1 VTKWF
6 RLPFLIALSMAPV
19 LAQSAVVAPAVAT
32 SAVVTPPHPSW
43 MTDSI
48 VFEFL
53 FRHVM
58 FVESHADQLLAA
70 GTDDSSMR
78 HLFKRLAKLTD
89 QEEALLK
96 STASDATTG
105 LTTLFATG
113 ASVVSGLKAQYP
125 TLASLPASGLQQL
138 QSLDAQKVQIVQSH
152 MATLQAGMP
161 PADYQ
166 YLYSF
171 AFGTEGPRIKLG
183 TPGAKP
189 PSGVN
194 PPPALPQPQ
203 AAKP

>member
-1 VTKWF
+1 MPKWF
-6 RLPFLIALSMAPV
+6 QVPVLIALSMAAA
-19 LAQSAVVAPAVAT
+19 LGQSAVVAPSVAQSAAVA
-32 SAVVTPPHPSW
+32 PPHPSW

-58 FVESHADQLLAA
+58 MVESHADQLLAA
-70 GTDDSSMR
+70 GKDDSSMR

-96 STASDATTG
+96 STAGDATSG
-105 LTTLFATG
+105 LTALTAT
-113 ASVVSGLKAQYP
+113 AAPIVSGLKAQYP
-125 TLASLPASGLQQL
+125 TRASLPAAALQQL
-138 QSLDAQKVQIVQSH
+138 QSLDAQKVQIVQNH
-152 MATLQAGMP
+152 IAALQAGMP

-166 YLYSF
+166 YFYRF

-189 PSGVN
+189 PAGVT
-194 PPPALPQPQ
+194 PP
-203 AAKP
+203 

>member
-1 VTKWF
+1 VTNWF
-6 RLPFLIALSMAPV
+6 RLPVLIALSMAPV
-19 LAQSAVVAPAVAT
+19 FGQSVAVAPAVAP
-32 SAVVTPPHPSW
+32 SAVVAPPHPSW

-70 GTDDSSMR
+70 GKDDSSER

-96 STASDATTG
+96 STASDAVTG

-125 TLASLPASGLQQL
+125 TRASLPAAALQQL
-138 QSLDAQKVQIVQSH
+138 QSLDAQKVQIVQGH

-166 YLYSF
+166 YFYRF

-183 TPGAKP
+183 SPGAKP
-189 PSGVN
+189 PVGVK

-203 AAKP
+203 IPKP